1 MTLRPGLF
9 LAVGTTL
16 AVPVRTAAQSA
27 ILQGTVRDAE
37 HGTPVAGA
45 RVALGAWLGGWTGLD
60 GRFQFSVPLGRY
72 APVVDCPRR
81 HDNPLAAGAD
91 SIVVSGPSADIDLTL
106 AHGAECLTPMSA
118 TSYGEFRG
126 VLLAGGSVRLLQLCG
141 SPNYRVAIDFPPAA
155 WRDLVFKATRSEDA
169 RHPDLAL
176 SVRGRLSGPGFFG
189 ADGSAGYLIEVEKVI
204 SFQRRTPAESCR

>member
-1 MTLRPGLF
+1 MTLRLGL
-9 LAVGTTL
+9 LLVAGTTL
-16 AVPVRTAAQSA
+16 AVPVRSAAQSA
-27 ILQGTVRDAE
+27 VLQGIVRDPE

-45 RVALGAWLGGWTGLD
+45 RVVLGAWLGGWTGSD
-60 GRFQFSVPLGRY
+60 GRFSFSVPNGRY

-91 SIVVSGPSADIDLTL
+91 SIFVSGPGADLEL
-106 AHGAECLTPMSA
+106 ALSHGAECLTPMSA
-118 TSYGEFRG
+118 TSYGEFVG
-126 VLLAGGSVRLLQLCG
+126 VLVAEGNVRLLRLCDG
-141 SPNYRVAIDFPPAA
+141 PNYRVAIDFPPVV

-189 ADGSAGYLIEVEKVI
+189 ADGSAGYLIEVEKVL
-204 SFQRRTPAESCR
+204 SFEKRTPGGSCR